1 MNMTIQMRYLCL
13 PCICI
18 ATMNMTIWMHYLCL
32 QAKQVEKT
40 AIEEGIRENGTE
52 DSDKVIQAV
61 LAARHAQVSWLTGQ
75 LAWLTGWS
83 V

>member
-1 MNMTIQMRYLCL
+1 MHYLCL

-75 LAWLTGWS
+75 L